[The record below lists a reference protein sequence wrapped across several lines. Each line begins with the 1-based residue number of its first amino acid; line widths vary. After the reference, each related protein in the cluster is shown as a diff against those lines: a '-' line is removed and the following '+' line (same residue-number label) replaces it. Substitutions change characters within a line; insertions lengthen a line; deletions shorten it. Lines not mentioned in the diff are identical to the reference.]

1 MPCWAQM
8 REIGIKAAK
17 SFRILFMTER
27 FPFGNG
33 MAQTTRT
40 SLYEIY
46 ELTIPSIKIDSGR
59 IVAYSETILPNDD
72 PNLAS

>member
-1 MPCWAQM
+1 M

-33 MAQTTRT
+33 MAPTTPR

-46 ELTIPSIKIDSGR
+46 DSAIPSINVDSGR
-59 IVAYSETILPNDD
+59 IVGHSETIPADRRLQT
-72 PNLAS
+72 